1 MKRRCGMLVIF
12 VSVLSGLYA
21 QAPGVTGG
29 FNQGGGNTPA
39 ERYFLWIQHEI
50 NEGRW
55 QEAAAALE
63 RAADFSDELS
73 DISFLRALVYA
84 HENRSRRLVLNAL
97 VRAIQVS
104 RWKYY
109 NEAQARFMAAEYLVA
124 LRYYADALDLLS
136 GILENAD
143 TAALKLAALKGLS
156 ADSGA
161 GGNSI
166 TGTPALRRREFR
178 RTVLETMDRYPR
190 DPRPLQIFFDY
201 AGNIINGGDAATRE
215 GDESDFVEEAAA
227 DGDEENSREENSRG
241 DGFVRVPPQEITEAD
256 YFLMEIVLRRLPL
269 TLESDPELAWMA
281 APFIRDRE
289 EARRLLGAYRAGSLT
304 ETRAKNFRPNPASIP
319 CALELS
325 LISGA
330 QATEELFA
338 ASAIDRDLIAR
349 VSGLLDSADSRN
361 IFLARLLSF
370 NGVIVADDDRD
381 GIPESRIFYHDGAL
395 REYYLDED
403 QDGITDLYISF
414 INGVPQWARL
424 TLAAGQDTQPA
435 ARSGSGSALL
445 HWAKYPAVF
454 RVEAEGIVYIPRPM
468 EFHYAPLRFTELSGS
483 ETYSGL
489 LFPLH
494 TGMRLERRPLVLHAL
509 QIQRPSRE
517 FEGAVEWIDMD
528 LGIPWRSTEILNGR
542 LVSITEYENGQPVVQ
557 WIDLDK
563 DSRMETVRRFRKM
576 EYSDGDPLDYQR
588 IIESSQSDWNGD
600 GFFEYAEEYLL
611 DGSIVYSM
619 DIDGSGVRSY
629 SETRTGNA
637 NHETER

>member
-1 MKRRCGMLVIF
+1 MKRCCGMLLIF

-29 FNQGGGNTPA
+29 FNQSGGNTPA
-39 ERYFLWIQHEI
+39 ERYFLWIRHEI
-50 NEGRW
+50 TEGRW
-55 QEAAAALE
+55 KEAAAALE

-84 HENRSRRLVLNAL
+84 RENRSRRLVLNAL

-109 NEAQARFMAAEYLVA
+109 TEAQARFMAAEYLIA
-124 LRYYADALDLLS
+124 LRYYADALYQLS
-136 GILENAD
+136 GILDNAD
-143 TAALKLAALKGLS
+143 TAVLKLTALKGLS
-156 ADSGA
+156 E
-161 GGNSI
+161 NSDVGSNSV
-166 TGTPALRRREFR
+166 TGTPALRRTEFR

-190 DPRPLQIFFDY
+190 DPRPLRIFFDY
-201 AGNIINGGDAATRE
+201 AGNIINNGDAAIRESGETDLVEEDASGGDAA
-215 GDESDFVEEAAA
+215 D
-227 DGDEENSREENSRG
+227 SRG
-241 DGFVRVPPQEITEAD
+241 DGFVRVPPPGISEAD
-256 YFLMEIVLRRLPL
+256 YFLMELVLRRLPQA
-269 TLESDPELAWMA
+269 LENDPELAWMA

-304 ETRAKNFRPNPASIP
+304 ETRAENFRPNPASIP
-319 CALELS
+319 SALELS

-330 QATEELFA
+330 QATEELFS
-338 ASAIDRDLIAR
+338 ASAIDRDLIVR
-349 VSGLLDSADSRN
+349 VSGVLDGGDSRN
-361 IFLARLLSF
+361 VFLARLLSF
-370 NGVIVADDDRD
+370 NGAISADDDRD
-381 GIPESRIFYHDGAL
+381 GIPESMAFYHDGAL

-403 QDGITDLYISF
+403 QDGITDMYISF
-414 INGVPQWARL
+414 INGVPQWARQ
-424 TLAAGQDTQPA
+424 TLAVDPDTQPA
-435 ARSGSGSALL
+435 ARSGSGPALL
-445 HWAKYPAVF
+445 HWEKYPAVL
-454 RVEAEGIVYIPRPM
+454 RVEAEGIVYILRPT
-468 EFHYAPLRFTELSGS
+468 EFHFAPLRFTELSGS

-489 LFPLH
+489 LFPIH
-494 TGMRLERRPLVLHAL
+494 TGMRLERRQLVFHAL

-517 FEGAVEWIDMD
+517 FEGAVEWIDLD

-542 LVSITEYENGQPVVQ
+542 AVSIIEYDNGQPVFQ
-557 WIDLDK
+557 WIDLDN

-576 EYSDGDPLDYQR
+576 EYSGGDPLDYQR

-600 GFFEYAEEYLL
+600 GLFEYAEEYLL
-611 DGSIVYSM
+611 DGSIVYSY